1 MRILFLIPAR
11 GGSKGIPNKNIINL
25 LSKPL
30 IGYTIEECFH
40 LSKLYDCEIC
50 VSTDSNDIKNVAE
63 NFGLKVPFL
72 RPEHLSN
79 DTASS
84 ESVIL
89 HALDWYQNNG
99 INFDFVVL
107 LQPTSPLRK
116 CNHIVDAINMYLEN
130 QKNSIDMMV
139 SVKIS
144 KANPYFNLF
153 EDNNNGM
160 LTKSIKSS
168 YIRRQDCPIT
178 YEYNGAIY
186 VININSLRVKG
197 ILNFDKIKKYVM
209 DEISSLDIDEPNDLI
224 FCETLMRILKKKENS
239 IENK

>member
-30 IGYTIEECFH
+30 IGYTIEECLH

-50 VSTDSNDIKNVAE
+50 VSTDSINIKKVAE
-63 NFGLKVPFL
+63 QFGLKVPFL
-72 RPEHLSN
+72 RPDHLSN

-99 INFDFVVL
+99 VDFDFVVL

-116 CNHIVDAINMYLEN
+116 FNHIVDAINLYLEN

-153 EDNNNGM
+153 EDNDDGM
-160 LTKSIKSS
+160 LTKSINSS
-168 YIRRQDCPIT
+168 YTRRQDCPTT

-186 VININSLRVKG
+186 VININSLREKG
-197 ILNFDKIKKYVM
+197 ILNFDKIRKYVM

-224 FCETLMRILKKKENS
+224 FCETLMSIMKKKDNYL
-239 IENK
+239 ENK

>member
-11 GGSKGIPNKNIINL
+11 GGSKGIPNKNIINI

-30 IGYTIEECFH
+30 IGYTIEECLH

-63 NFGLKVPFL
+63 NFGLKVPFI

-116 CNHIVDAINMYLEN
+116 YNHIVDAINMYLEN

-186 VININSLRVKG
+186 VININSLREKG

-224 FCETLMRILKKKENS
+224 FCETLMRILEKKENRF
-239 IENK
+239 ENK

>member
-30 IGYTIEECFH
+30 IGYTIEECLH
-40 LSKLYDCEIC
+40 ISKFYNCEIC
-50 VSTDSNDIKNVAE
+50 VSTDSNDIKKVAE
-63 NFGLKVPFL
+63 NFGLKVPFV

-89 HALDWYQNNG
+89 HALDWYQSNG

-116 CNHIVDAINMYLEN
+116 YNHILDAINLYLEN
-130 QKNSIDMMV
+130 QKNNIDMMV

-153 EDNNNGM
+153 EENNNGM

-168 YIRRQDCPIT
+168 YTRRQDCPIT

-186 VININSLRVKG
+186 VININSLREKG

-224 FCETLMRILKKKENS
+224 FCENLISILKKKEN
-239 IENK
+239 IFENK

>member
-1 MRILFLIPAR
+1 MKILFLIPAR

-25 LSKPL
+25 FSKPL
-30 IGYTIEECFH
+30 IGYTIEECLQ

-50 VSTDSNDIKNVAE
+50 VSTDSNDIKKVAE
-63 NFGLKVPFL
+63 NFGLHVPFL

-84 ESVIL
+84 ESVLL

-116 CNHIVDAINMYLEN
+116 HNHIIDAINLYLEN
-130 QKNSIDMMV
+130 QKNSIDMIV

-153 EDNNNGM
+153 EDNNNEM
-160 LTKSIKSS
+160 LTKLIKSS
-168 YIRRQDCPIT
+168 YTRRQDCPIT

-186 VININSLRVKG
+186 VININSLREKG

-224 FCETLMRILKKKENS
+224 FCETLMRILEKKENS

>member
-30 IGYTIEECFH
+30 IGYTIEECLH
-40 LSKLYDCEIC
+40 LSKFYNCEIC
-50 VSTDSNDIKNVAE
+50 VSTDSNDIKKVTE

-89 HALDWYQNNG
+89 HALDWYKNNE
-99 INFDFVVL
+99 ISFDFIVL

-116 CNHIVDAINMYLEN
+116 YNHIIDAINLYLEN
-130 QKNSIDMMV
+130 QKNNIDMVV

-153 EDNNNGM
+153 EENNNGM

-168 YIRRQDCPIT
+168 YNRRQDCPIT

-186 VININSLRVKG
+186 VININSLREKG
-197 ILNFDKIKKYVM
+197 IHNFDKIKKYVM

-224 FCETLMRILKKKENS
+224 FCESIISILEKKDNNF
-239 IENK
+239 ENK

>member
-1 MRILFLIPAR
+1 MKILFLIPAR

-30 IGYTIEECFH
+30 IGYTIEECLH
-40 LSKLYDCEIC
+40 LSKIYDCEIC
-50 VSTDSNDIKNVAE
+50 VSTDSIEIKKVSE
-63 NFGLKVPFL
+63 NYGLKVPFL
-72 RPEHLSN
+72 RPEYLSN

-84 ESVIL
+84 ELVLL

-99 INFDFVVL
+99 INFDLVVL

-116 CNHIVDAINMYLEN
+116 YNHIVDAINLYLEN

-168 YIRRQDCPIT
+168 YTRRQDCPIT

-186 VININSLRVKG
+186 VININSLREKG
-197 ILNFDKIKKYVM
+197 MLNFDKIKKYVM
-209 DEISSLDIDEPNDLI
+209 DEISSIDIDEPDDLKI
-224 FCETLMRILKKKENS
+224 CEYFLNLKNN
-239 IENK
+239 IHD

>member
-116 CNHIVDAINMYLEN
+116 YNHIVDAINMYLEN